1 MIVVNDVVAGSE
13 AFIGRKSLVATE
25 QDSFAQHKVAE
36 HILERYSRCKK
47 PIDGVYRRSKK
58 HMTCYCMSK

>member
-1 MIVVNDVVAGSE
+1 MIVVHDVVAGSE
-13 AFIGRKSLVATE
+13 AFIGRKGLVATE

-36 HILERYSRCKK
+36 QILEHYSRCKK
-47 PIDGVYRRSKK
+47 PIDVVFRRKEK